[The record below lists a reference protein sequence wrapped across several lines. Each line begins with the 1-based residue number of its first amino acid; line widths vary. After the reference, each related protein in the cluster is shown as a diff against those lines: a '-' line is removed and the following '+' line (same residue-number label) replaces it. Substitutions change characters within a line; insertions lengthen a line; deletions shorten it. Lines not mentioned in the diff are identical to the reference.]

1 MRVLF
6 VLRSLL
12 SAQRLHSAAD
22 TKPLSCI
29 LPSIREGE
37 DIMNTPQDK
46 TTEESAELNKIDPT
60 APAGSENSLGAES
73 IRDGRPATDDSVVEA
88 IDEMGP
94 GVTDV
99 PENTSSDSWT
109 NKGEVEGNATRPK
122 AKPDPQNGS
131 L

>member
-1 MRVLF
+1 MDENPKMPIGTDEPRP
-6 VLRSLL
+6 R
-12 SAQRLHSAAD
+12 
-22 TKPLSCI
+22 
-29 LPSIREGE
+29 
-37 DIMNTPQDK
+37 
-46 TTEESAELNKIDPT
+46 KIDRN

-109 NKGEVEGNATRPK
+109 NQGAVEANATRPN
-122 AKPDPQNGS
+122 AKPDPQNSS
-131 L
+131 LAGQLGHRDQDEMLKDNDTDYPEPDAEAEHS